1 MPERGEQDQVLEYRE
16 QWSRLLNIETAQ
28 LYVGT
33 RRVHEADARA
43 VSEKQICVIAGG
55 CWTLRSDELRS
66 SLSPAEEGRPVT
78 SGVRDVTGDAS
89 STGCRAR

>member
-1 MPERGEQDQVLEYRE
+1 MPERGEPGQVLEYRE

-43 VSEKQICVIAGG
+43 VSEKPI
-55 CWTLRSDELRS
+55 
-66 SLSPAEEGRPVT
+66 
-78 SGVRDVTGDAS
+78 
-89 STGCRAR
+89 